1 MRTEIFY
8 FSGTGNTLLLAQEL
22 NKALNTGSDS
32 STLSAIADFPQGT
45 PVSSAA
51 DRVLL
56 AFPVY
61 YVDFPEPVRKF
72 LSRLAIS
79 PDTKVYTLGTCG
91 ANDWG
96 VLASARRQLAA
107 KNLVLAGHFRFV
119 MPDNSIVFPTEKAV
133 QEKLVDSAKAGIG
146 EVARIIRAGE
156 SRFDDGSAPFAR
168 VVTPV
173 MRWVCR
179 SALGFTDMKVD
190 AEMCTGCGVCVSVCP
205 MNVISKE
212 GLKPEWTDRK
222 NCATC
227 FACIHYCPSKAVR
240 FRKQQPGDDYQ
251 YRNPHI
257 SLSEMT
263 RRRTV

>member
-1 MRTEIFY
+1 MRTEIIY
-8 FSGTGNTLLLAQEL
+8 FSGTGNTLLLAQDL
-22 NKALNTGSDS
+22 NQALNTGSDS
-32 STLSAIADFPQGT
+32 STLAAIADVARDE
-45 PVSSAA
+45 PVTSSA

-61 YVDFPEPVRKF
+61 FVDFPEPVRAF
-72 LSRLAIS
+72 LSRLAVS
-79 PDTKVYTLGTCG
+79 PGTKVYTLGNCG

-107 KNLVLAGHFRFV
+107 KDLELAGHFRFV
-119 MPDNSIVFPTEKAV
+119 MPDNSIVFPTEKGV
-133 QEKLVDSAKAGIG
+133 QDELVATAKAGIG
-146 EVARIIRAGE
+146 EVARIILAGE

-190 AEMCTGCGVCVSVCP
+190 AQKCTGCGVCVSVCP

-212 GLKPEWTDRK
+212 GQKPEWTDRK

-240 FRKQQPGDDYQ
+240 FRKQKPGDDYQ

-257 SLSEMT
+257 PLSEMT
-263 RRRTV
+263 RR

>member
-8 FSGTGNTLLLAQEL
+8 FSGTGNTLFLAKEL
-22 NKALNTGSDS
+22 NQALNRGSDS
-32 STLSAIADFPQGT
+32 STLAAIADFARGT
-45 PVSSAA
+45 PVSSTA
-51 DRVLL
+51 DRVIL

-61 YVDFPEPVRKF
+61 FVDFPEPVRHF
-72 LSRLAIS
+72 LADLEIL
-79 PDTKVYTLGTCG
+79 PDAKVYTLGTCG

-107 KNLVLAGHFRFV
+107 KDLVLAGHFRFL
-119 MPDNSIVFPTEKAV
+119 MPDNSIVFPTEKAA
-133 QEKLVDSAKAGIG
+133 QEALVDSAKDRIG
-146 EVARIIRAGE
+146 EVAQIIRAGE
-156 SRFDDGSAPFAR
+156 SHFDDGSTSYAR
-168 VVTPV
+168 LVTPV

-179 SALGFTDMKVD
+179 SALGFTDMKLD
-190 AEMCTGCGVCVSVCP
+190 ARRCTGCGVCASVCP

-240 FRKQQPGDDYQ
+240 FRKQKPGEDFQ
-251 YRNPHI
+251 YRNSYI

-263 RRRTV
+263 RR

>member
-8 FSGTGNTLLLAQEL
+8 FSGTGNTLLLAQGL
-22 NKALNTGSDS
+22 NQALNTGPDS
-32 STLSAIADFPQGT
+32 STLAAIADFARDE
-45 PVSSAA
+45 PVTSAA
-51 DRVLL
+51 DRVIL

-61 YVDFPEPVRKF
+61 FVDFPEPVRAF
-72 LSRLAIS
+72 LSRLAVS
-79 PDTKVYTLGTCG
+79 PDSKVYTLGTCG

-107 KNLVLAGHFRFV
+107 KDLALAGHFRFV

-133 QEKLVDSAKAGIG
+133 QEGLVATAKAGIG

-190 AEMCTGCGVCVSVCP
+190 VKACTGCGVCVRVCP

-212 GLKPEWTDRK
+212 ALMPEWTDRK
-222 NCATC
+222 SCATC
-227 FACIHYCPSKAVR
+227 FACIHYCPSKAIR
-240 FRKQQPGDDYQ
+240 FRGQKPGDDYQ
-251 YRNPHI
+251 YRNPYI

-263 RRRTV
+263 RR